1 MKLFTLLVIT
11 VLLSTENSIAQSG
24 SLTEDSFVHNDLKR
38 GYTVYIPEGY
48 SADKEWPLIL
58 NFHGYSGDVP
68 DHIDRTKM
76 HDLADD
82 KGFIIVYPV
91 GLTITRDPNILPSF
105 VPSTGAGWSVPGFSS
120 ERNEIAFTD
129 AILNEIF
136 SNYTIDQ
143 ERVHATGLS
152 LGGYM
157 AAYIGT
163 QMSDKIASFASVAGH
178 MTNETLDLLSDDTQI
193 SGLFI
198 HGTKDQI
205 TNYYGL
211 ANEYISIESIA
222 KNLATNNNCST
233 QATQTALADIDA
245 SDNSTVTFFDFK
257 DCDNG
262 YSTHLYRVNEGG
274 HRWPGSG
281 RTETGQVLGNNS
293 KDISASELIFEF
305 FEENPKPSPK
315 SFYQRKDEWQSI
327 IDETWGNNIPLSE
340 KQSVFNAYADFADE
354 YFTLFA
360 ESDFNWDSLR
370 TSYYSRI
377 TSDLSDGAFAGLI
390 SKFSTEFEELHARIW
405 DIYIAQ
411 GTPTKHGTPI
421 YYYNTLDVSHFG
433 ATLAL
438 QPDSSLLVVK
448 TIENHPLGLEAG
460 DKVIGYEGIPWTKLT
475 VELFEAELPAG
486 GFLASAPASILN
498 FKMTNVGINWHLFN
512 TIDVIKYGETA
523 IKNMSLEPM
532 FDTVPDGP
540 VFTGEIWNNP
550 QLPIA
555 GVPFPNVDVF
565 ENTGAITRGI
575 IDLSSLNYGIDE
587 NKKIG
592 YIYVTD
598 HGYNEVEAE
607 FNEAVQ
613 FIMDAETDAL
623 IIDLR
628 WNGGGYI
635 NPREGQSTLFG
646 EPANQPL
653 NIMRSR
659 VRCNNGG
666 LTDICNS
673 RNGETNVPN
682 WFNWEVKPDTY
693 YDKAI
698 GILIGPET
706 QSMGE
711 YLAYQ
716 LATHPMAEV
725 IGRPTNGGFSG
736 NTFSGVDIGD
746 RWEANMP
753 NFHIVDPAL
762 PDIPLART
770 PLKPDVEVWLNPDDV
785 ANNIDT
791 IVKTALERIT
801 VSNEEDKASPMS
813 IFLSQ
818 NYPNPFN
825 PSTSISFELPQASI
839 VQLKVYNLLGQEVA
853 NLVDGRVNSGN
864 HTVNFDARLLASGIY
879 IYRLI
884 TGSQSITKKMM
895 LIK

>member
-1 MKLFTLLVIT
+1 
-11 VLLSTENSIAQSG
+11 
-24 SLTEDSFVHNDLKR
+24 
-38 GYTVYIPEGY
+38 
-48 SADKEWPLIL
+48 
-58 NFHGYSGDVP
+58 
-68 DHIDRTKM
+68 
-76 HDLADD
+76 
-82 KGFIIVYPV
+82 
-91 GLTITRDPNILPSF
+91 
-105 VPSTGAGWSVPGFSS
+105 
-120 ERNEIAFTD
+120 
-129 AILNEIF
+129 
-136 SNYTIDQ
+136 
-143 ERVHATGLS
+143 
-152 LGGYM
+152 M

-163 QMSDKIASFASVAGH
+163 QMPDRIASFASVAGH
-178 MTNETLDLLSDDTQI
+178 MTNETLNLLSDDTQI

-233 QATQTALADIDA
+233 QATQTALVDIDA

-360 ESDFNWDSLR
+360 ESDFDWDSLR
-370 TSYYSRI
+370 NKYYDRI

-390 SKFSTEFEELHARIW
+390 SRFGTEFQELHARFW
-405 DIYIAQ
+405 DIFIAQ
-411 GTPTKHGTPI
+411 GTPTKHGVPI
-421 YYYNTLDVSHFG
+421 YYYNTFDVSHFG

-438 QPDSSLLVVK
+438 QPDSTLLVVK

-460 DKVIGYEGIPWTKLT
+460 DKVVGYEGKLWTELT
-475 VELFEAELPAG
+475 HELFEANLPAG
-486 GFLASAPASILN
+486 GYLASAPESIFN
-498 FKMTNVGINWHLFN
+498 FMMTNAGINWHLFN
-512 TIDVIKYGETA
+512 TIDVIKYGESIVTSL
-523 IKNMSLEPM
+523 SLEPM
-532 FDTVPDGP
+532 YDTVPDGP

-555 GVPFPNVDVF
+555 GVPFPW
-565 ENTGAITRGI
+565 GI
-575 IDLSSLNYGIDE
+575 IDFENLGFGINTD
-587 NKKIG
+587 NKIG

-607 FNEAVQ
+607 FLEAVNYVMNQ
-613 FIMDAETDAL
+613 ETDGL

-635 NPREGQSTLFG
+635 NPSNGLSKLFNEPVG
-646 EPANQPL
+646 EPL
-653 NIMRSR
+653 NILQSK
-659 VRCNNGG
+659 VRCNNGE

-673 RNGETNVPN
+673 GGSNTGVPG
-682 WFNWEVKPDTY
+682 WFNWQPDPNTY
-693 YDKAI
+693 YDKKIA
-698 GILIGPET
+698 LLVGPET

-716 LATHPMAEV
+716 LSNHPMVEV
-725 IGRPTNGGFSG
+725 YGRPTNGGFSG
-736 NTFSGVDIGD
+736 NTLSGVDIGD
-746 RWEANMP
+746 RWESNIP
-753 NFHIVDPAL
+753 NYHLVDPAL
-762 PDIPLART
+762 PGKPLART
-770 PLKPDVEVWLNPDDV
+770 PLIPEYEVWLTPQDV
-785 ANNIDT
+785 ANDIDT
-791 IVKTALERIT
+791 IVKAALDGMI
-801 VSNEEDKASPMS
+801 VSNEEVSNLPSD
-813 IFLSQ
+813 IQLNQ

-825 PSTSISFELPQASI
+825 PTTNISFELPQSSL

-853 NLVDGRVNSGN
+853 TLVDGRMNSGN
-864 HTVNFDARLLASGIY
+864 HSVNFDASQLSSGVY
-879 IYRLI
+879 IYRLNA
-884 TGSQSITKKMM
+884 GSNSITKKMM